1 VLTRCK
7 SRVGGVEWDGRKG
20 TKEMITPGSI
30 TMGLFLSLMVSTAV
44 NLFIGPNDT
53 GMLVQW
59 FLLCSTIIGA
69 CFD

>member
-1 VLTRCK
+1 
-7 SRVGGVEWDGRKG
+7 
-20 TKEMITPGSI
+20 MITPGSI
-30 TMGLFLSLMVSTAV
+30 TMGLFLGLMASTAV

-53 GMLVQW
+53 GMMVQW